1 MAHIQKK
8 IEQWHLAWIEACQDR
23 LFVRDARWVEKTR
36 NLQVGDVVWMVE
48 DSKLKKKLK
57 WGIVK
62 TIHPDHDGV
71 VCDVIVRYV
80 LLKPGPEPYISAYT
94 KGSHFKSKL
103 YSVQSLAL
111 MYSVEDQQA
120 DREERMKD
128 PLSSSSPVD
137 IIENHTIEQKTNI
150 ISVASDKE
158 QETKLKEK
166 TNQQKYQTS
175 YLLN

>member
-48 DSKLKKKLK
+48 ESTLKKKLK

-71 VCDVIVRYV
+71 LRDVMVRYI
-80 LLKPGPEPYISAYT
+80 LL
-94 KGSHFKSKL
+94 
-103 YSVQSLAL
+103 
-111 MYSVEDQQA
+111 
-120 DREERMKD
+120 
-128 PLSSSSPVD
+128 
-137 IIENHTIEQKTNI
+137 
-150 ISVASDKE
+150 
-158 QETKLKEK
+158 
-166 TNQQKYQTS
+166 
-175 YLLN
+175 